1 MRIKIMQNLQL
12 LLGKEK
18 EYIQYTTRRHEN
30 EEELN
35 SYSNL
40 VGDAIA
46 YSSDAKA
53 EPRIYKLDY
62 QDDIEEMVEL

>member
-1 MRIKIMQNLQL
+1 MQNLQL
-12 LLGKEK
+12 LLGKER
-18 EYIQYTTRRHEN
+18 EYIQYNARRHES

-35 SYSNL
+35 SYSDL

-46 YSSDAKA
+46 YSADSKA
-53 EPRIYKLDY
+53 EARIYKLDY